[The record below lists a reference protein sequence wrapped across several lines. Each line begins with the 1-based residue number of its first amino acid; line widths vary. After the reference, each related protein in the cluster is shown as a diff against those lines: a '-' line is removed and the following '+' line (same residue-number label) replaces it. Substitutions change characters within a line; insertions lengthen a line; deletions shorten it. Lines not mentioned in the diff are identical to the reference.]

1 MEQEQKFIE
10 NVADIF
16 EVEPDE
22 VSMDMDFRKDIDE
35 FSSLIGF
42 SLIVM
47 MEDEYGVKVSVDDF
61 LKCVTVRDLYDK
73 CFPN

>member
-1 MEQEQKFIE
+1 MERFLELAAE
-10 NVADIF
+10 VF

-22 VSMDMDFRKDIDE
+22 ISMDTDFRKDIPD
-35 FSSLIGF
+35 FSSLVGF

-61 LKCVTVRDLYDK
+61 LGCKTVGDLYRKCV
-73 CFPN
+73 PA